1 MKYTYKISE
10 HANSEVFAALKR
22 DIEYLYP
29 EFPFEKEIKD
39 ADGSRTDFF
48 RCKQTG
54 ESIAAELSYANNNIV
69 VTSDVCMVELADKYK
84 VAKAEPYEK
93 KPSYISFD
101 FNFKRIPHALFR
113 TPFGVKLF
121 VVPLILFAFSFI
133 VELFR
138 FGGVNLL
145 SGNSLW
151 GVILAELLGSISVFL
166 VIAAYGGGLMFIPSA
181 LLSGWFAEKKGHFLY
196 KVPLSAFLIFSE
208 LHFLIFY
215 CYNVYDYIQIKDIP
229 AILGIY
235 LIRILP
241 YILIEIY
248 LMNLPII
255 IADEFAAGKHKKLYG
270 ERARGW
276 QSAIWWSGTA
286 AAMLAVLIVFAA
298 VLSSIGSAKEN
309 DIAVKETVNVH
320 AAVGPLL
327 EEHEAAMRTVADY
340 AVAHDYYDWYCCPD
354 ESVKNEWQELFE
366 DESEYIFDYGLLY
379 HGGFRFNVFVR
390 NGEGKGHYS
399 IRFDGEDI
407 YVNGTLY
414 NEKEVEY
421 YI

>member
-10 HANSEVFAALKR
+10 HANSEVFAALKK

-84 VAKAEPYEK
+84 AAKAEPYEK
-93 KPSYISFD
+93 KPNYIDFD
-101 FNFKRIPHALFR
+101 FKRISHVLFR
-113 TPFGVKLF
+113 TPFGIKLF
-121 VVPLILFAFSFI
+121 VVPLILIALVIIYSLLIFSGW
-133 VELFR
+133 VDT
-138 FGGVNLL
+138 ND
-145 SGNSLW
+145 
-151 GVILAELLGSISVFL
+151 ILELLGS
-166 VIAAYGGGLMFIPSA
+166 AAVGAYFSILYCGGLLIIPSII
-181 LLSGWFAEKKGHFLY
+181 LSLWLAENKKGHLLH
-196 KVPLSAFLIFSE
+196 KVSLSAFLIFSE

-215 CYNVYDYIQIKDIP
+215 CYEFIGVRVSDLAFVGVHLFQVLP
-229 AILGIY
+229 FILLFLY
-235 LIRILP
+235 MLF
-241 YILIEIY
+241 
-248 LMNLPII
+248 LPIVI
-255 IADEFAAGKHKKLYG
+255 TDEFAARKHKKIYG

-276 QSAIWWSGTA
+276 QSAAWWSGTA
-286 AAMLAVLIVFAA
+286 AAMIAVLIVFTS
-298 VLSSIGSAKEN
+298 VSSAIDSAKEN

-320 AAVGPLL
+320 AVIEPLL

-340 AVAHDYYDWYCCPD
+340 AAAHDYYDWYCCPD

-366 DESEYIFDYGLLY
+366 DESEYIFDYELEYYGGL
-379 HGGFRFNVFVR
+379 RFNVSVK

-407 YVNGTLY
+407 YVNGTLF

>member
-48 RCKQTG
+48 RCAQTG

-84 VAKAEPYEK
+84 DAKAEPYEK

-121 VVPLILFAFSFI
+121 VAPLILFALSFI

-138 FGGVNLL
+138 FGGVDLL

-151 GVILAELLGSISVFL
+151 GVISAEFLGAISIFLA
-166 VIAAYGGGLMFIPSA
+166 IAAYGGGLMFIPSA
-181 LLSGWFAEKKGHFLY
+181 LLSGWLAEKKGHFLY
-196 KVPLSAFLIFSE
+196 KVPLSAFLLFSE

-215 CYNVYDYIQIKDIP
+215 CYNIYDFRDIS
-229 AILGIY
+229 AIFGIY
-235 LIRILP
+235 LIRLLP
-241 YILIEIY
+241 YILIELY

-255 IADEFAAGKHKKLYG
+255 IADEFAARKHKKIYG
-270 ERARGW
+270 ERAHGW

-286 AAMLAVLIVFAA
+286 AAMLAMSVVFAA
-298 VLSSIGSAKEN
+298 VSSSIGSTKEN
-309 DIAVKETVNVH
+309 DIAVKENVNVH
-320 AAVGPLL
+320 AAVGSLL

-354 ESVKNEWQELFE
+354 ESVKNEWLELFE
-366 DESEYIFDYGLLY
+366 DESEYIFDYELEY
-379 HGGFRFNVFVR
+379 YDGFRFNVFVR
-390 NGEGKGHYS
+390 YGEGNGHYS

-407 YVNGTLY
+407 YVNGTLF
-414 NEKEVEY
+414 NEKEAEY